1 VGNSTKKADMCEN
14 GQCQSFTPVPCP
26 ATKICSNNQCK
37 IPVGGNCL
45 GEENNCIAGSHCEA
59 VGFCSTDPYPD
70 CFMDQICPN
79 GGMCKM
85 KQNPY
90 ESVCRAN

>member
-1 VGNSTKKADMCEN
+1 V
-14 GQCQSFTPVPCP
+14 
-26 ATKICSNNQCK
+26 CSNNQCK

-45 GEENNCIAGSHCEA
+45 GEENNCIADSHCEP
-59 VGFCSTDPYPD
+59 VGFCSADPYPD
-70 CFMDQICPN
+70 CFMDQTCPN
-79 GGMCKM
+79 GGSCKM